1 VVCCLDCLNIHWS
14 ITPVKWLDISG
25 LYMAGPVWASGP
37 ADFNLKGFHTGS
49 WKQIIAALTFGR
61 STTFALLSICMG
73 EKKQKIHPSHE
84 PAKFPFLSTTGNI
97 IRVASKISYFI
108 TLRWGNLTFWAARV
122 NILQPWLVCTPRV
135 FILFPSNFCHL

>member
-1 VVCCLDCLNIHWS
+1 MVEQLYQVNPSVENNVLK
-14 ITPVKWLDISG
+14 VGFEG
-25 LYMAGPVWASGP
+25 LEGHGTKKKILHSY
-37 ADFNLKGFHTGS
+37 LGFSNAQHGTQRENRT
-49 WKQIIAALTFGR
+49 WQTKPFGN
-61 STTFALLSICMG
+61 SMG